1 LNPHSKED
9 HKLGAGLDERESISI
24 IKLLGVSSER
34 KSPAFI
40 SSFIFIA
47 ESTKRGT
54 SLIVVIR
61 GHL

>member
-1 LNPHSKED
+1 L
-9 HKLGAGLDERESISI
+9 GLDETESISI
-24 IKLLGVSSER
+24 KKLLGVSNER

-54 SLIVVIR
+54 SLLVVIR

>member
-1 LNPHSKED
+1 M
-9 HKLGAGLDERESISI
+9 GLDETESISI
-24 IKLLGVSSER
+24 KKLLFLGLA

-54 SLIVVIR
+54 SLIVVII

>member
-1 LNPHSKED
+1 M
-9 HKLGAGLDERESISI
+9 GLDETESISI
-24 IKLLGVSSER
+24 KKLLGVSSER

-40 SSFIFIA
+40 SEFRFIV

-54 SLIVVIR
+54 SLIVVII

>member
-1 LNPHSKED
+1 M
-9 HKLGAGLDERESISI
+9 GLDETESISI
-24 IKLLGVSSER
+24 KRVSSER

-54 SLIVVIR
+54 SLIVVII

>member
-1 LNPHSKED
+1 M
-9 HKLGAGLDERESISI
+9 GLDETESISI
-24 IKLLGVSSER
+24 KKLLGVSSER

-47 ESTKRGT
+47 ESTKSKRGT
-54 SLIVVIR
+54 SLIVVII